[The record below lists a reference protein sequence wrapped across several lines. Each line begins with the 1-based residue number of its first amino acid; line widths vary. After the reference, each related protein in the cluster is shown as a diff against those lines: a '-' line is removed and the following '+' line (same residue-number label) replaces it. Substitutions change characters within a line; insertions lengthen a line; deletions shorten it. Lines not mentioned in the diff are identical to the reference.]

1 MSEPTREILLE
12 AQNLNVGFQTPD
24 GYRHIVSNFSLQL
37 YKGETVAIVGE
48 SGSGK
53 TVATRALLGLAGE
66 NAIVKADVLRYRQQ
80 DLRQA
85 SARDWRQL
93 RGSRVGYVLQ
103 DALVSLDPLQPVRR
117 EITEALKAH
126 LPLNKVQIESRI
138 IELLTEVGVPQPE
151 VRKDQYPGELSGGLR
166 QRALIATALA
176 LHPPIIIADEPT
188 TALDVLVQAQVL
200 QVLQGLIAHGTS
212 LILIS
217 HDLSV
222 VARLADRI
230 LVMKGGEILESGPT
244 SQVLGNP
251 QHPYTQAL
259 IKAIPGP
266 STRGQRLST
275 TPAVFN
281 ASKPANTATQGD
293 ASTTVLEAQN
303 LSKAYNAP
311 DGQTIHA
318 LRQVSLQLR
327 KGEVL
332 GIVGASGSGKSTVAR
347 VLLGLTSHDEGAVL
361 YRGAE
366 WLKADQQEKR
376 RVRGQ
381 IAMVYQ
387 DPYSSFDP
395 RWTVKRILTD
405 VLNLHGNGK
414 ARREDVL
421 QLLHT
426 VGLDERHLNAYPLHL
441 SGGQRQRVAIAR
453 ALAVNPE
460 ILILD
465 EAVSALDVSIQAQI
479 LDLLADL
486 KAQYDLSIIF
496 ISHDLG
502 VIHHLAD
509 RVLVMKDGQIVE
521 EGTADGIFNHPQHAY
536 TQLLLAALP
545 QLGATPLSD
554 PAQRTPAQDHLKF
567 AA

>member
-1 MSEPTREILLE
+1 MSDSTHDILLE

-24 GYRHIVSNFSLQL
+24 GYRHIVNNFNLQL
-37 YKGETVAIVGE
+37 YQGETVAIVGE

-53 TVATRALLGLAGE
+53 TVATRALLGLAGD
-66 NAIVKADVLRYRQQ
+66 NAIIKADVLRYCQQ
-80 DLRQA
+80 DLRHA
-85 SARDWRQL
+85 SAHNWQQL
-93 RGSRVGYVLQ
+93 RGAHIGYVLQ

-117 EITEALKAH
+117 EIAEALQAH
-126 LPLNKVQIESRI
+126 LPLNQIQIQQRI
-138 IELLTEVGVPQPE
+138 IQLLTDVGVPQPE
-151 VRKDQYPGELSGGLR
+151 FRKDQYPGELSGGLR

-176 LHPPIIIADEPT
+176 MHPPIIIADEPT

-200 QVLQGLIAHGTS
+200 QVLEGLIKHGTS

-222 VARLADRI
+222 VAQLADRI
-230 LVMKGGEILESGPT
+230 LVMKAGEVLESGPT
-244 SQVLGNP
+244 AQVLGKP

-266 STRGQRLST
+266 GTRGQRLSHI
-275 TPAVFN
+275 PPVFSIALARN
-281 ASKPANTATQGD
+281 THASND
-293 ASTTVLEAQN
+293 AATTVLEARN
-303 LSKAYNAP
+303 LSKTYQAP

-347 VLLGLTSHDEGAVL
+347 VLLGLTGHDEGTVL
-361 YRGAE
+361 YRGTE
-366 WLKADQQEKR
+366 WLKANHQEKR

-405 VLNLHGNGK
+405 VLKLHGNAK
-414 ARREDVL
+414 AHRDDVL
-421 QLLHT
+421 HLLKT
-426 VGLDERHLNAYPLHL
+426 VGLDERQLDAYPLHL

-479 LDLLADL
+479 LDLLTDL
-486 KAQYDLSIIF
+486 RAQYELSIIF

-502 VIHHLAD
+502 VIHHIAD

-521 EGTADGIFNHPQHAY
+521 AGTADGIFNHPQHRY
-536 TQLLLAALP
+536 TQELLAALP
-545 QLGATPLSD
+545 QLTSAQLR
-554 PAQRTPAQDHLKF
+554 PALRLKQ

>member
-1 MSEPTREILLE
+1 MSESQREILFDV
-12 AQNLNVGFQTPD
+12 QQLNVGFDTPD
-24 GYRHIVSNFSLQL
+24 GYRHIVTDFILQL
-37 YKGETVAIVGE
+37 FKGETVAIVGE

-53 TVATRALLGLAGE
+53 TVATRALIGLAGDT
-66 NAIVKADVLRYRQQ
+66 AVVKAERLQYQGQ
-80 DLRQA
+80 DLRKA
-85 SARDWRQL
+85 KARDWQRL
-93 RGSRVGYVLQ
+93 RGAQVGYVLQ

-117 EITEALKAH
+117 EIAEALKAH
-126 LPLNKVQIESRI
+126 QRLNAQDLRTRI
-138 IELLTEVGVPQPE
+138 VSLLREVGVPLPE
-151 VRKDQYPGELSGGLR
+151 VRQNQYPGELSGGLR

-176 LHPPIIIADEPT
+176 LNPPVIIADEPT

-200 QVLQGLIAHGTS
+200 QVLNSLIGQGTS

-222 VARLADRI
+222 VARMADRI
-230 LVMKGGEILESGPT
+230 LVMKGGRIVESGPT
-244 SQVLGNP
+244 AQVLGAP

-266 STRGQRLST
+266 QTRGQRLSPSSSVAAV
-275 TPAVFN
+275 PAVPQ
-281 ASKPANTATQGD
+281 SIPAA
-293 ASTTVLEAQN
+293 AAEVLLEAKAI
-303 LSKAYNAP
+303 SKAYQAP

-318 LRQVSLQLR
+318 LQGISLQLHQ
-327 KGEVL
+327 GEVL
-332 GIVGASGSGKSTVAR
+332 GIVGASGSGKSTVAK
-347 VLLGLTSHDEGAVL
+347 VLLGLTGHDSGAVV
-361 YRGAE
+361 YRGSE
-366 WLKADQQEKR
+366 WLKGTQQEKR

-395 RWTVKRILTD
+395 RWTVKRILS
-405 VLNLHGNGK
+405 
-414 ARREDVL
+414 DVL
-421 QLLHT
+421 QLHGQAGSGRAEVLRLLQL
-426 VGLDERHLNAYPLHL
+426 VGLDARHLNAYPLNL

-486 KAQYDLSIIF
+486 KAQLALSIIF

-502 VIHHLAD
+502 VIHHIAD
-509 RVLVMKDGQIVE
+509 RVLVMKDGLVVE
-521 EGTADGIFNHPQHAY
+521 EGQAEAVFTQPQHAY
-536 TQLLLAALP
+536 TQELLAALP
-545 QLGATPLSD
+545 QLETTPL
-554 PAQRTPAQDHLKF
+554 QQ